1 MPDEPVRYLAGIR
14 VLDFT
19 FQAAGAYAAML
30 LGSLGAQVIKVESA
44 SRPDPTR
51 QRVNRPY
58 IHSVFYED
66 VNLDKQA
73 ITINMKSPE
82 GQELAKRL
90 AGASHVV
97 ADCYRP
103 GVMQKWGMGHADLR
117 ERYPHLVTA
126 SLTAAGQDGPYARLP
141 GYAGIFNALSG
152 AGNLT
157 GYPDGPPTEFR
168 TSMDMRAGALFAM
181 AIAQGLLHAKRTG
194 QGRSIDFSASE
205 AGSTSVGD
213 SIVEASVEGS
223 DPGRRGNRDPRFAPS
238 GVFACR
244 DGWLALAV
252 RSDEQWRQLVARLEQ
267 DGRPRPEGLETA
279 SARLADRDA
288 AEAYVAAA
296 LESLDRAG
304 AFELL
309 SACGVPAGPVMDGGD
324 LVADEHLAA
333 RGLFVRTPVTTS
345 DTTRLVTSAPWVID
359 GRRPQPRPAP
369 DLGAHTDAVL
379 ASVLGMSDSEIDA
392 LRTSGAL
399 S

>member
-1 MPDEPVRYLAGIR
+1 MPDEPIRYLAGIR

-90 AGASHVV
+90 AGESHVV

-103 GVMQKWGMGHADLR
+103 GVMQKWGMGHAHLR

-244 DGWLALAV
+244 DGWIALAV
-252 RSDEQWRQLVARLEQ
+252 RSDEQWHQLVSRLEQ
-267 DGRPRPEGLETA
+267 DGRPRPEGLATA
-279 SARLADRDA
+279 SSRLADRDA

-296 LESLDRAG
+296 LESLDRAN

-309 SACGVPAGPVMDGGD
+309 SSCGVPAGPVMDGGD

-359 GRRPQPRPAP
+359 GRRPQPQPAP
-369 DLGAHTDAVL
+369 DLGADTDAVL
-379 ASVLGMSDSEIDA
+379 ASVLGMSPSEIAD
-392 LRTSGAL
+392 LRASGVL

>member
-90 AGASHVV
+90 AGESHVV

-244 DGWLALAV
+244 DGWIALAV
-252 RSDEQWRQLVARLEQ
+252 RSDEQWHQLVSRLEQ
-267 DGRPRPEGLETA
+267 DGRPRPEGLATA
-279 SARLADRDA
+279 SSRLADRDA

-296 LESLDRAG
+296 LESLDRAN

-309 SACGVPAGPVMDGGD
+309 SSCGVPAGPVMDGGD

-359 GRRPQPRPAP
+359 GRRPQPQPAP
-369 DLGAHTDAVL
+369 DLGADTDAVL
-379 ASVLGMSDSEIDA
+379 ASVLGMSPSEIAD
-392 LRTSGAL
+392 LRASGVL

>member
-1 MPDEPVRYLAGIR
+1 MPDEPIRYLAGIR

-90 AGASHVV
+90 AGESHVV

-103 GVMQKWGMGHADLR
+103 GVMQKWGMGHAHLR

-181 AIAQGLLHAKRTG
+181 AIAQGLLAAKRTG

-244 DGWLALAV
+244 DGWIALAV
-252 RSDEQWRQLVARLEQ
+252 RSDEQWHQLVSRLEQ
-267 DGRPRPEGLETA
+267 DGRPRPEGLATA
-279 SARLADRDA
+279 SSRLADRDA

-296 LESLDRAG
+296 LESLDRAN

-309 SACGVPAGPVMDGGD
+309 SSCGVPAGPVMDGGD

-359 GRRPQPRPAP
+359 GRRPQPQPAP
-369 DLGAHTDAVL
+369 DLGADTDAVL
-379 ASVLGMSDSEIDA
+379 ASVLGMSPSEIAD
-392 LRTSGAL
+392 LRASGVL

>member
-1 MPDEPVRYLAGIR
+1 MPDEPIRYLAGIR

-90 AGASHVV
+90 AGESHVV

-244 DGWLALAV
+244 DGWIALAV
-252 RSDEQWRQLVARLEQ
+252 RSDEQWHQLVSRLEQ
-267 DGRPRPEGLETA
+267 DGRPRPEGLATA
-279 SARLADRDA
+279 SSRLADRDA

-296 LESLDRAG
+296 LESLDRAN

-309 SACGVPAGPVMDGGD
+309 SSCGVPAGPVMDGGD

-359 GRRPQPRPAP
+359 GRRPQPQPAP
-369 DLGAHTDAVL
+369 DLGADTDAVL
-379 ASVLGMSDSEIDA
+379 ASVLGMSPSEIAD
-392 LRTSGAL
+392 LRASGVL

>member
-1 MPDEPVRYLAGIR
+1 MPDAPIRYLAGIR

-30 LGSLGAQVIKVESA
+30 LGALGAQVIKVESA

-73 ITINMKSPE
+73 ITIDMKSPE

-90 AGASHVV
+90 AGESHVV

-103 GVMQKWGMGHADLR
+103 GVMQKWGMGHAELR
-117 ERYPHLVTA
+117 ERHPHLVTA

-181 AIAQGLLHAKRTG
+181 AIAQGLLHSKRTG
-194 QGRSIDFSASE
+194 EGRSIDFSASE
-205 AGSTSVGD
+205 AGTVSVGD
-213 SIVEASVEGS
+213 SIVESSVEGNES
-223 DPGRRGNRDPRFAPS
+223 GRRGNHDPRFAPS
-238 GVFACR
+238 GIFACR
-244 DGWLALAV
+244 DGWIALAV
-252 RSDEQWRQLVARLEQ
+252 RSDREWEQLVSRLAE
-267 DGRPRPEGLETA
+267 DGRSRPEGLGTVTQ
-279 SARLADRDA
+279 RLASRELAD
-288 AEAYVAAA
+288 AYVAAA
-296 LESLDRAG
+296 VADLDRAT
-304 AFELL
+304 AFDHF
-309 SACGVPAGPVMDGGD
+309 SACGIPAGPVMDGGD
-324 LVADEHLAA
+324 LVQDEHLAA
-333 RGLFVRTPVTTS
+333 RQYFTRTPVVTS
-345 DTTRLVTSAPWVID
+345 DTTRLVARAPWLID
-359 GRRPQPRPAP
+359 GVRPQPEPAP
-369 DLGAHTDAVL
+369 ELGAHTDAVL
-379 ASVLGMSDSEIDA
+379 GSVLGMSSAEITQLRDS
-392 LRTSGAL
+392 GVL